1 MYSLSSL
8 FVNLGEGDNSW
19 HWVVYQFRSVNPY
32 LNTVKKGTDVMCIL
46 GFLFK
51 IDRHSSHISENL
63 PILFINK
70 ANSSLN
76 SAINVEQG
84 NTVGGK
90 ETLDQATESET
101 AFTPTIKHPT
111 RIPTSTTITYMQRT

>member
-1 MYSLSSL
+1 MFSLSSL

-51 IDRHSSHISENL
+51 IDRHGSHISENL
-63 PILFINK
+63 PILCINK
-70 ANSSLN
+70 TNSSLN

-101 AFTPTIKHPT
+101 AFTPTVKHPT
-111 RIPTSTTITYMQRT
+111 RIPTSKTITYMQRT